1 MQMKVSKKF
10 IKTSPDK
17 IRPIVALIKKMPFES
32 ALTQVKFL
40 NKMAAKEILEILKS
54 GLSAAKDKDIEME
67 NLQILEF
74 RCDEGPRLKRRRI
87 IHKGRATT
95 INKRMSHLT
104 LILSDEKNNKS
115 EIPNPT
121 QNKNRV

>member
-1 MQMKVSKKF
+1 MKVSKKF

-87 IHKGRATT
+87 IHKGRATA